1 MPPHPDICSLR
12 PESGC
17 CWYRRWVS
25 VIVLM
30 IEVPHS
36 IHTHSR
42 SSLYIHNVI
51 QHLRQWLQV
60 IRMPP
65 HPDICYLRPLVF
77 ESHLECTYVCTYVMI
92 ETPQPLHTHIRSS
105 LYIYYAIQNLQQ
117 WLQVIRMQH
126 HTCNGKN
133 NGLCVLCI
141 ISECKSTHCHGC
153 RGYRPLQT
161 GFNITFL
168 YI

>member
-1 MPPHPDICSLR
+1 MDVVGIGGGYLL
-12 PESGC
+12 
-17 CWYRRWVS
+17 
-25 VIVLM
+25 VLM

-105 LYIYYAIQNLQQ
+105 LYIYNAIQNLGQ
-117 WLQVIRMQH
+117 WLQVIRMQP

-133 NGLCVLCI
+133 YGLCVSYLSANQHTVMAI
-141 ISECKSTHCHGC
+141 EGTDHF
-153 RGYRPLQT
+153 RLDLT
-161 GFNITFL
+161 LLF